1 MPDQAVDWTNPCE
14 RFAALSN
21 AYYSLVTGGQETEI
35 RTRTLDAE
43 EMVRFSRADL
53 NALRNELRAA
63 ETACCAQLGLPNP
76 NRRFA
81 IGCSYRPARYPA
93 PYDSTD
99 PRG

>member
-63 ETACCAQLGLPNP
+63 ETA
-76 NRRFA
+76 
-81 IGCSYRPARYPA
+81 
-93 PYDSTD
+93 
-99 PRG
+99 